1 MNRPT
6 SRSPA
11 QAVIKATDAQ
21 PTLGITNQMRALPTR
36 PSAGISSIVTIGI
49 PQNRAPVILYRGT
62 SNSRAKGKKCSP
74 TIMRSSGA
82 MSAQRWVITHA
93 RVTPVKARPS
103 AATIA
108 PNRRQNR
115 RPSDGRG
122 CVASRTWN
130 TARSIAML
138 MTINTTATTDIV
150 SSSAVATGDRT
161 TSNETAA
168 KAVLLATSQR
178 LPPAKPRLR
187 RRPINNPAFF
197 VAKGVERHVGILTPH
212 SRKPGVPA
220 RFSSNNWI
228 APPIRRSRNKLRR
241 YAALSDLT
249 TDTFTR

>member
-21 PTLGITNQMRALPTR
+21 PTLVITNQARALPTR

-108 PNRRQNR
+108 PNRRQSR
-115 RPSDGRG
+115 RPSNGRG

-138 MTINTTATTDIV
+138 MTINATATTDIV
-150 SSSAVATGDRT
+150 TSSAVATGDRT

-168 KAVLLATSQR
+168 NAVLLATSQR

-187 RRPINNPAFF
+187 RRPIKIQPSSCRRCRTRCGYLNTIQSKARGGAGPLRWSGNCSAGDDSCL
-197 VAKGVERHVGILTPH
+197 VAKCLPTFQPAA
-212 SRKPGVPA
+212 KP
-220 RFSSNNWI
+220 
-228 APPIRRSRNKLRR
+228 
-241 YAALSDLT
+241 
-249 TDTFTR
+249 